1 MFKLIRDN
9 IPELMAKEG
18 QTLNYA
24 AAQNEELYIGLL
36 KGKLIEEVNEYLASG
51 DSLEELVDIK
61 TVLDCLIGDRVEEF
75 RHVYDEKLKEHGGFE
90 KRYIGFFPDP
100 PAEGIGNVNAQ
111 TPNRDN

>member
-24 AAQNEELYIGLL
+24 VAQNDEFYVGLL
-36 KGKLIEEVNEYLASG
+36 RGKLIEEVNEYLASG
-51 DSLEELVDIK
+51 NSIEELVDIK
-61 TVLDCLIGDRVEEF
+61 TVLDCLIGDREEEF
-75 RHVYDEKLKEHGGFE
+75 QRVYDEKLKEHGGFE

-100 PAEGIGNVNAQ
+100 PAEGTRNVNAQ
-111 TPNRDN
+111 TPARDN